1 MLSEILLDDKPHPAP
16 FPDLDD
22 VIRLEGVISGC
33 ELSVDPDSAL
43 FDEPSGLAVRPGEAI
58 HHHSL
63 DQPQRES
70 RLVDAV
76 CWYLFGYLSAAEPAV
91 EVLRRPE
98 GGLLPLLPSDQG

>member
-16 FPDLDD
+16 FTDLDD

-43 FDEPSGLAVRPGEAI
+43 FDEPPGLAVRPGEAT

-63 DQPQRES
+63 DQPQGEP

-76 CWYLFGYLSAAEPAV
+76 LRHLLGHLPATERAV
-91 EVLRRPE
+91 EVLGRPQVR
-98 GGLLPLLPSDQG
+98 LLLDQPLY